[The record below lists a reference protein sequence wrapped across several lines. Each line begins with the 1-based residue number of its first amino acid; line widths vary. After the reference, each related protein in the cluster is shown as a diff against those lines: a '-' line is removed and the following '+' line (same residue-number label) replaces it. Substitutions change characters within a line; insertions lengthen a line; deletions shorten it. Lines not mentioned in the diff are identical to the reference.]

1 MPFEENDD
9 QHHEDEAVDADTL
22 GDEDEDLD
30 DDSEENFGRH
40 GFHVEGEEEE
50 PSDLL

>member
-1 MPFEENDD
+1 MPFDETDD
-9 QHHEDEAVDADTL
+9 HLHDETVDADTL